1 MIMIGANDSYYVS
14 MQKYNFTKNFT
25 YRLLTVCNLVPVHVH
40 VNVTYTCISKTGWSL
55 GYMNVSNTMTYL
67 GVFGV
72 EPGSVAR
79 VGGSCLFH

>member
-14 MQKYNFTKNFT
+14 MQKYNFTKNLT
-25 YRLLTVCNLVPVHVH
+25 YRLLTVCNLVPVHV
-40 VNVTYTCISKTGWSL
+40 NVTYIYLKSGWSL
-55 GYMNVSNTMTYL
+55 GYVNVFNTMTYL